1 MTRTARFAREK
12 AWLAAALTCAAIV
25 LAFSVVDRRV
35 DHDESQYVAA
45 IALMR
50 AGFPYRDFAYLQTP
64 LQPLLLSPLSSLP
77 AGWMFL
83 SVRAASGMC
92 GFATLFL
99 LWRTLAVRV
108 SFRSRM
114 IALASL
120 ASTNAFLLASSL
132 ARNDA
137 LAMALLAA
145 ALLPLLRALEVNSRW
160 HFALA
165 GLLMGLSVSAKI
177 SASLPTAGAGIFI
190 LMRSRRKVLQEF
202 VSFTTGVLVGLT
214 PTFFAAAI
222 APGAFRFDVITYNL
236 EAPIQWWSSIGE
248 AHELSPLVRIAK
260 LVGMAALGP
269 VLVAGAAAALD
280 RRRNEECA
288 ILDVMIIGGI
298 VAAYLPVPALTQYL
312 VPLLPPL
319 FARFGF
325 ALDHLEERWK
335 VPFLALAGLCSLA
348 GLASSLIVRSGEL
361 ELVRRIPLGRE
372 VAALA
377 SGGPVVTLAPEYIAG
392 EGVNLDRRF
401 ATGPFLYRTR
411 NQLAVA
417 AARDGHSV
425 PVASLDQLLGRHPPA
440 VILVGGEREVFTRTY
455 PNGLDG
461 PLIEWSERNGYRPRR
476 LIDGFVAFVAPPPDH
491 SKPRS

>member
-1 MTRTARFAREK
+1 MTRIARFARDNT
-12 AWLAAALTCAAIV
+12 WLAAALACAALV
-25 LAFSVVDRRV
+25 LAFSVLDRRV

-50 AGFPYRDFAYLQTP
+50 SGFPYRDFAYLQTP
-64 LQPLLLSPLSSLP
+64 LQPLLLSPLSRLP

-83 SVRAASGMC
+83 AVRAASGLC
-92 GFATLFL
+92 GFATLLL
-99 LWRTLAVRV
+99 LWRTLAGRV
-108 SFRSRM
+108 SFRSTM

-165 GLLMGLSVSAKI
+165 GLLMGLSISAKI
-177 SASLPTAGAGIFI
+177 SAALPTAGAGIFI
-190 LMRSRRKVLQEF
+190 LMRSRSEVVGRF
-202 VSFTTGVLVGLT
+202 AAFSIGVLVGLT
-214 PTFFAAAI
+214 PTLIAAAI
-222 APGAFRFDVITYNL
+222 APGAFLFDVFSYNL

-269 VLVAGAAAALD
+269 ALVAGAAAALD
-280 RRRNEECA
+280 RRRNEDCA
-288 ILDVMIIGGI
+288 ILDFMIIGGI

-325 ALDHLEERWK
+325 ALDHLGDRRRIALL
-335 VPFLALAGLCSLA
+335 VLAGLCSVA
-348 GLASSLIVRSGEL
+348 GLASSLIVRSGGL
-361 ELVRRIPLGRE
+361 EIVRRIPLGSE

-377 SGGPVVTLAPEYIAG
+377 SSGPVVTLAPEYVAG

-411 NQLAVA
+411 NELALSA
-417 AARDGHSV
+417 ATDGRSV
-425 PVASLDQLLGRHPPA
+425 TAASLDESLVRRAPA
-440 VILVGGEREVFTRTY
+440 VILVGGEREVFSRTY

-461 PLIEWSERNGYRPRR
+461 PLIEWSRRNGYRPRR
-476 LIDGFVAFVAPPPDH
+476 LTDGFMAFVAPRPDR